1 MSLTH
6 HRNVGFLRYWTLPN
20 VPLFLLA
27 APMLY
32 ILTKSG
38 LDQIVSST
46 VAHSGEATQVAG
58 VLQSA
63 ATAQVLLALLAVT
76 NYHVQVITRLSSGSP
91 LWYLWL
97 ARRLS
102 SRETSDGGKGVVR
115 FMIMY
120 AAIQGA
126 LFASFLPPA

>member
-1 MSLTH
+1 
-6 HRNVGFLRYWTLPN
+6 
-20 VPLFLLA
+20 
-27 APMLY
+27 MLY
-32 ILTKSG
+32 VLTKSG

-97 ARRLS
+97 AHRLS